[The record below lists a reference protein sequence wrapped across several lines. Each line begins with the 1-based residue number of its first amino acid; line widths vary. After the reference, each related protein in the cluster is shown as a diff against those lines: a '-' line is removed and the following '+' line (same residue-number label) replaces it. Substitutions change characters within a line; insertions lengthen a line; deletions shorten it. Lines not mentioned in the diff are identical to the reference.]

1 MSIQS
6 KVEPGVKPDEIVQ
19 HNEQPRRRSRLPRWI
34 RYGMPIAILVLGGC
48 IEAFF
53 WIQNADDAT
62 RRVMFSFYTIPPMLL
77 GLLVW
82 WTFFSGIRWTVRLAI
97 LGVLVVGFASF
108 VYKYRLK
115 EFRGDMVPIFEG
127 RWLQS
132 SEKKAADYWQNQGSQ
147 VSAPTKGGKATSAVE
162 PLAIRPGDSPQFDG
176 LQRDGRVTGVRIR
189 TDWEH
194 QPPRLLWRHPVGAAW
209 SSFAVVGEYAFT
221 QEQRGKDEAVVCYNA
236 RDGKQ
241 IWVHLDDNQ
250 RFTQPMAGVGPR
262 ATPTVF
268 DSRVYTFGAAG
279 VLNCFAAR
287 TGALLW
293 SKNSVEEAGVKP
305 VQFGMSGSPLIYDNL
320 VVVNPGGPRSA
331 ADGTQ
336 TSGRALVAYDRLTGK
351 EVWAAGDYK
360 AAYASPT
367 LATIGGVR
375 QVVIFDAV
383 GGAGH
388 DAATGKQLWRSP
400 EWTNEFQNNCAQPVV
415 LTDGGVLLSS
425 GYGTGSLLLDV
436 KKSGENWT
444 VSERWKTPNKFKLKF
459 NSGVLRDGFVYG
471 LDEGILACLDVSS
484 GKEPWKRGHY
494 GYGQILMFEN
504 VLFVISEEGD
514 ALLLEVTP
522 SKAQELARFHAIDG
536 KTWNHPAYSNG
547 LLYLRNAEEAACYDL
562 RPLQTASR

>member
-6 KVEPGVKPDEIVQ
+6 KIEPGVKSGEGVQ
-19 HNEQPRRRSRLPRWI
+19 QSEQPRRRSRLSRWL
-34 RYGMPIAILVLGGC
+34 RYGMPIAILGIGGG
-48 IEAFF
+48 IEAYF
-53 WIQNADDAT
+53 WMQNSDDST
-62 RRVMFSFYTIPPMLL
+62 RQVMLSYYTIPPMLL

-82 WTFFSGIRWTVRLAI
+82 WTFFSGIRWTVRSAV
-97 LGVLVVGFASF
+97 LGVLVIGFAGF

-115 EFRGDMVPIFEG
+115 EFRGDMVPVFEG

-132 SEKKAADYWQNQGSQ
+132 AEKKAADYWQNQGSQ
-147 VSAPTKGGKATSAVE
+147 VSASTKGEKTSSAVE
-162 PLAIRPGDSPQFDG
+162 PLVISPGDSPQFDG
-176 LQRDGRVTGVRIR
+176 AQRDGRVPGVRIR
-189 TDWEH
+189 TDWDH

-209 SSFAVVGEYAFT
+209 SSFAVVGDYAFT
-221 QEQRGKDEAVVCYNA
+221 QEQRGQDEAVVCYNA

-241 IWVHLDDNQ
+241 IWVYLDDNQ

-293 SKNSVEEAGVKP
+293 SKNSVEEAGVPP
-305 VQFGMSGSPLIYDNL
+305 VQFGMSCSPLIYDNL

-336 TSGRALVAYDRLTGK
+336 TSGRAVVAYDRLTGK

-360 AAYASPT
+360 AAYASPI
-367 LATIGGVR
+367 LATIGGVK
-375 QVVIFDAV
+375 QVIIFDAV

-400 EWTNEFQNNCAQPVV
+400 VWTNEFQNNCAQPIV
-415 LTDGGVLLSS
+415 LTDGGVLLTS

-436 KKSGENWT
+436 KKSGESWAVT
-444 VSERWKTPNKFKLKF
+444 ERWKAPNKFKLKF
-459 NSGVLRDGFVYG
+459 NSGVLRDGFIYG
-471 LDEGILACLDVSS
+471 LDEGILACLDLSS

-504 VLFVISEEGD
+504 ALFVISEEGD
-514 ALLLEVTP
+514 ALLVEVTP

-547 LLYLRNAEEAACYDL
+547 RLYLRNAEEAACYDL
-562 RPLQTASR
+562 GPLQTASR

>member
-6 KVEPGVKPDEIVQ
+6 KVEPGLKPGEIVPQ
-19 HNEQPRRRSRLPRWI
+19 SESARRPSRLPRWI
-34 RYGMPIAILVLGGC
+34 RYGMPIAILSIGGGL
-48 IEAFF
+48 EAYF
-53 WIQNADDAT
+53 WIQNDDAT
-62 RRVMFSFYTIPPMLL
+62 RRVMLSFYTIPATLL

-82 WTFFSGIRWTVRLAI
+82 WTFFSGIRWTVRLAV
-97 LGVLVVGFASF
+97 LGVLVVGFVAF
-108 VYKYRLK
+108 DYQYRFK
-115 EFRGDMVPIFEG
+115 EFRGDMVPIFEA
-127 RWLQS
+127 RWREPAEQ
-132 SEKKAADYWQNQGSQ
+132 KAAEYWKNQGSE
-147 VSAPTKGGKATSAVE
+147 VSASSNGGKADSAVE
-162 PLAIRPGDSPQFDG
+162 PLGIGPGDSPQFDG
-176 LQRDGRVTGVRIR
+176 TQRDGRVPGVRIR

-194 QPPRLLWRHPVGAAW
+194 QPPRLLWRHPVGAGW
-209 SSFAVVGEYAFT
+209 SSFAVVGDYAFT

-250 RFTQPMAGVGPR
+250 RFSQPMAGVGPR

-293 SKNSVEEAGVKP
+293 SKNSVEEAGVQP
-305 VQFGMSGSPLIYDNL
+305 LQFGMSCSPLIYDNL
-320 VVVNPGGPRSA
+320 VVVNPGGPRSS

-336 TSGRALVAYDRLTGK
+336 ASGHALVAYDRLTGK
-351 EVWAAGDYK
+351 QVWAAGDYK

-367 LATIGGVR
+367 LATIGGVK

-400 EWTNEFQNNCAQPVV
+400 EWTNEFQNNCAQPIV

-425 GYGTGSLLLDV
+425 GYGTGSLLLGV
-436 KKSGENWT
+436 KKSGESWT
-444 VSERWKTPNKFKLKF
+444 VSERWKAPNKFKLKF

-471 LDEGILACLDVSS
+471 LDEGILACLDLSS

-494 GYGQILMFEN
+494 GYGQILMFDN
-504 VLFVISEEGD
+504 VLMVISEEGGD

-522 SKAQELARFHAIDG
+522 SNVQELARFHAIDG

-547 LLYLRNAEEAACYDL
+547 RLYVRNAEEAACYDL
-562 RPLQTASR
+562 GPLQTASR